1 MTNRKVPYDQILI
14 IIVLTLVGFGL
25 IMVFSASSIVS
36 NQLFDSST
44 HIFIRQ
50 LAYALMGIGLLI
62 AAMRVDYHIY
72 QNPILVYTFMA
83 VAVIMLAAALFGPEI
98 NGVNRWIQLGMFRFQ
113 PSELSKLA
121 VILLTAFILVK
132 KGGRIETLDRE
143 LLYML
148 FGIGAVLVLILVEP
162 DFGTTTTIAV
172 IVGLLLFLA
181 GLRFR
186 YYLACVLVAVP
197 AFYFLVY
204 QVPYRRERILSF
216 LNPGADPFGSGYQ
229 ILQSLVA
236 VGSGGV
242 LGKGLSQGT
251 QKLFF
256 LPEPHSDFIF
266 AVIGEEFGL
275 IGSGLLV
282 ILFGVFLWRGIRI
295 SLRADTVFGTYVGLG
310 IVLAIAFQAFFNISV
325 VLSLCPAKGIPLPFI
340 SVGGSSLLVT
350 LFSVGIL
357 LNISKHSRGQS
368 LAKEQIK

>member
-1 MTNRKVPYDQILI
+1 
-14 IIVLTLVGFGL
+14 
-25 IMVFSASSIVS
+25 
-36 NQLFDSST
+36 
-44 HIFIRQ
+44 
-50 LAYALMGIGLLI
+50 
-62 AAMRVDYHIY
+62 
-72 QNPILVYTFMA
+72 MA

-162 DFGTTTTIAV
+162 DFGTTTTIGV

-186 YYLACVLVAVP
+186 YYFACALVAVP

-216 LNPGADPFGSGYQ
+216 LDPEADPMGSGYQ

-368 LAKEQIK
+368 LAQEQIK